1 MLQLLK
7 SFPGYEWFWMRVKE
21 SLVTKGIIAIV
32 IFKITLPPLHFTF
45 FFLKEILMKNSHHWN
60 QKDCFYHCNYNNIN
74 YAVYYYIK
82 CRGFLLQVNT
92 IKWNVNE
99 HVKNQLFIFQKDSSK
114 RTHCSF
120 SLKKN
125 PRGFENNLKILIY
138 TEFSGTLLLYK
149 MMHNSACI

>member
-1 MLQLLK
+1 MK
-7 SFPGYEWFWMRVKE
+7 PFPAYEWLWMRVKE
-21 SLVTKGIIAIV
+21 SLVIKGVITII
-32 IFKITLPPLHFTF
+32 IFKITPPPLHWKF

-60 QKDCFYHCNYNNIN
+60 QKGCFYHCNYNSIN

-114 RTHCSF
+114 RTHFRF